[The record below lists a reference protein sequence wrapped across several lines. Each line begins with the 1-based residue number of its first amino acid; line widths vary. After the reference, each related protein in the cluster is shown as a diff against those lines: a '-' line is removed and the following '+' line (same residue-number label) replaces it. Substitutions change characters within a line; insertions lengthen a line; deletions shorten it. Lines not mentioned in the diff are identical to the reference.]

1 MGQHSLGSTG
11 YTEPTTVIAPVLS
24 DAALPAVELA
34 ARLTVERA
42 ASADHAATD
51 RANYRVVPRI
61 VTGHS
66 ADDRALETACGV
78 CLACRREGRRRC
90 NQGASYQASFHSKI
104 LCRRIFRI

>member
-1 MGQHSLGSTG
+1 LRRCCLTLRCLPLSLLLGLPLS
-11 YTEPTTVIAPVLS
+11 VL
-24 DAALPAVELA
+24 LRKMP
-34 ARLTVERA
+34 
-42 ASADHAATD
+42 ADHAATD

-90 NQGASYQASFHSKI
+90 NQGDW
-104 LCRRIFRI
+104 